1 MQISRWMMVQPR
13 PHVKRSSHL
22 NMKILTSSSTAMSD
36 HTPVALQKKKK
47 IAPVV
52 KSSDSEGPGEDSQS
66 EIQVGQKLKAN
77 KKGRRPLPSLNNAV
91 QVRQDQLIVDNKK
104 SNLCPN
110 IETINHYNGSSQIKV
125 SNHKL
130 LILSSKMA
138 NLGLNCDPESSTPP
152 ILSPKPLSARNS

>member
-1 MQISRWMMVQPR
+1 MDDGAAPAPR
-13 PHVKRSSHL
+13 QKVVPSEHEDTDVEFHSNVGPYK
-22 NMKILTSSSTAMSD
+22 
-36 HTPVALQKKKK
+36 TPVALQKKKK

-77 KKGRRPLPSLNNAV
+77 KKGQRPLPSLNNAA
-91 QVRQDQLIVDNKK
+91 QVRQDQLIVDNEK

-125 SNHKL
+125 SNRKL